1 MADSVA
7 QCCRREQWEE
17 AAVMI
22 EAGASVDIAF
32 GNHQYTALH
41 FAAMHGAVACARLL
55 IVRGCNVNATGKDG
69 LSPLHLSVQNRHKD
83 MSTLLLQ
90 SGADMHLG
98 DLKGNQPFLGAPWHA
113 MMFPCLVA
121 PSHDA
126 IRRTIQVSVAFQ
138 AANLDLR
145 KQASRLHH
153 RIAHARSNAFI
164 ARTILCD
171 SVKHREAV
179 EDDIAALDADIFVT
193 ESAISTNQAMLT
205 DLCHGQVEYEALLE
219 ETAAAT
225 TAKHDEF
232 RAWGTAHANEKCQE
246 AHIDNAIDVVQT
258 HLRDKCETLACMTQ
272 LVMNEK
278 LQEHSFRAL
287 TKLCLRPDMCRK
299 LLSNGLIATVLN
311 GLDVYPSNVRI
322 QMDGIAILFQI
333 VAKTGTFPA
342 THLQRMAYSV
352 STALLILRNSSAI
365 NYATDANL
373 AAVGSFVSFATDAS
387 VEASALRSIHES
399 VRVLHKQQRAI
410 RLQCAARP
418 NSMTFEIDEKQHS
431 TADDATRHDVGDVRG

>member
-1 MADSVA
+1 
-7 QCCRREQWEE
+7 
-17 AAVMI
+17 
-22 EAGASVDIAF
+22 
-32 GNHQYTALH
+32 
-41 FAAMHGAVACARLL
+41 
-55 IVRGCNVNATGKDG
+55 
-69 LSPLHLSVQNRHKD
+69 
-83 MSTLLLQ
+83 
-90 SGADMHLG
+90 
-98 DLKGNQPFLGAPWHA
+98 

-145 KQASRLHH
+145 KQASRLRH

-193 ESAISTNQAMLT
+193 ERAISTNQAMLT

-232 RAWGTAHANEKCQE
+232 HAWGTAHANEKCQE
-246 AHIDNAIDVVQT
+246 AHIGNAID
-258 HLRDKCETLACMTQ
+258 TLACMTQ

-322 QMDGIAILFQI
+322 QMDGVAILFQI
-333 VAKTGTFPA
+333 VATTGTFPA

-399 VRVLHKQQRAI
+399 VRVLHKQQRAF

>member
-1 MADSVA
+1 
-7 QCCRREQWEE
+7 
-17 AAVMI
+17 
-22 EAGASVDIAF
+22 
-32 GNHQYTALH
+32 
-41 FAAMHGAVACARLL
+41 
-55 IVRGCNVNATGKDG
+55 
-69 LSPLHLSVQNRHKD
+69 
-83 MSTLLLQ
+83 
-90 SGADMHLG
+90 
-98 DLKGNQPFLGAPWHA
+98 

-145 KQASRLHH
+145 KQASRLRH
-153 RIAHARSNAFI
+153 RIAHARSYAFI
-164 ARTILCD
+164 ARTILCN

-193 ESAISTNQAMLT
+193 ERAISTNQAMLT

-246 AHIDNAIDVVQT
+246 AHIDNAID
-258 HLRDKCETLACMTQ
+258 TLACMTQ
-272 LVMNEK
+272 LFKK
-278 LQEHSFRAL
+278 LLAL
-287 TKLCLRPDMCRK
+287 LRLDVDMCRK

-333 VAKTGTFPA
+333 VATTGTFPA

-399 VRVLHKQQRAI
+399 VRVLHKQQRAF
-410 RLQCAARP
+410 RVQCAARP
-418 NSMTFEIDEKQHS
+418 SSMTFEFDDKQHS
-431 TADDATRHDVGDVRG
+431 TADDATRHDVRG